1 MQAKDKNKA
10 HLINVLFVLDL
21 DISLLLDKYIYY
33 KDLREYFDT
42 NSI

>member
-10 HLINVLFVLDL
+10 HLINVLFVSNLDVNF
-21 DISLLLDKYIYY
+21 LLDERMCY
-33 KDLREYFDT
+33 KDLRKYFDK